1 MSDWGALEFIK
12 AAIFYLSY
20 LALPAAVILALTAV
34 RATGL
39 TRVLSVMAFAAA
51 SLFLYARF
59 VEPRILLTV
68 EHDTALANCFVDA
81 GEVRIAIFS
90 DMHEGMFK
98 NAMPI
103 ARIARRADAV
113 GADLVLIPG
122 DFVYVLTPQ
131 RHAQT
136 FAAFGAMTTPVY
148 AVLGNHDL
156 GLPGPDVR
164 APLARAL
171 SDIGVTMIDDVSV
184 EVQTRRARFQLIGL
198 SDEWGRNQDRRLLEQ
213 SFSTPK
219 IGLTHNPGTL
229 LKLTKAQRADL
240 MVSGH
245 THGGQVFIPGLTC
258 KITSFACAVTR
269 YGLAQSRGGRVFV
282 TSGTGMSGLPI
293 RFNVAPRID
302 VLTVRW
308 RACE

>member
-1 MSDWGALEFIK
+1 MSDWSALEYIK
-12 AAIFYLSY
+12 AAIFYFSY
-20 LALPAAVILALTAV
+20 FVPLAAAFFAIAAV
-34 RATGL
+34 RASGL
-39 TRVLSVMAFAAA
+39 TRALAAAGFAAA
-51 SLFLYARF
+51 SLFIYARF

-68 EHDTALANCFVDA
+68 EHETMLARCFADA

-90 DMHEGMFK
+90 DMHVGMFK

-103 ARIARRADAV
+103 ARIARRADAT

-122 DFVYVLTPQ
+122 DFVYFLTPQ
-131 RHAQT
+131 NYAQT
-136 FAAFGAMTTPVY
+136 FAAFGAMATPVY

-164 APLARAL
+164 TSLADAL
-171 SDIGVTMIDDVSV
+171 SEIGVVMIDDLSIA
-184 EVQTRRARFQLIGL
+184 VQTQNAHFQLIGL
-198 SDEWGRNQDRRLLEQ
+198 SDKWGRNQHLELLADE
-213 SFSTPK
+213 FATPK
-219 IGLTHNPGTL
+219 IALTHNPGTVL
-229 LKLTKAQRADL
+229 ELTPMQRADL

-269 YGLAQSRGGRVFV
+269 YGLADVRNGRVFV
-282 TSGTGMSGLPI
+282 TSGTGMVGLPI
-293 RFNVAPRID
+293 RFNVPPRID
-302 VLTVRW
+302 VLTVKW